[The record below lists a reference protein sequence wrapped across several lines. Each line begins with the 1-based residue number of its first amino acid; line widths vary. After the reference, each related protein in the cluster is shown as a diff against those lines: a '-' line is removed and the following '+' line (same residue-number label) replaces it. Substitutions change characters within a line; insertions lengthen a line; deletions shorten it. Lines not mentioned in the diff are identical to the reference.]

1 MVGYG
6 FWYLAGSGCP
16 APAGAGSQG
25 ENWLVFSSNG
35 WVTFVGAGGRQK
47 PSPNI
52 DAVLDFGE
60 DIEDGVEQVE
70 VLAVEDADV
79 DGGAGA

>member
-1 MVGYG
+1 M
-6 FWYLAGSGCP
+6 AGSGCP
-16 APAGAGSQG
+16 APAGAGSQVG
-25 ENWLVFSSNG
+25 NWLVFSSNG

-47 PSPNI
+47 PSPHV
-52 DAVLDFGE
+52 DAVFDFGE

-79 DGGAGA
+79 DWGTGA